1 MERARFAPVAIVA
14 LAMAALT
21 QVFYP
26 FFYDLILVLNPL
38 MVVVM
43 TVRNALEIAVLAMAV
58 YLLAGAKRR

>member
-1 MERARFAPVAIVA
+1 
-14 LAMAALT
+14 
-21 QVFYP
+21 
-26 FFYDLILVLNPL
+26 